1 MSLEEHMGTKFSV
14 CEVRWERYP
23 LVAESAHS
31 RAWLTWQCNRGLAAN
46 TLEAYG
52 RGLERYLRF
61 LAGRGLAIESAT
73 RLDIAAYVRDQLSP
87 RTGANDSQRPDT
99 HDPLANATMQQRVT
113 VIRLFY
119 DYLVEEGGR
128 ERNPVRQ
135 SALGV
140 RSLVPRY
147 RKLPWIPTDEQW
159 QAFLEAA
166 RREPLRNRVML
177 AMSYDCAL
185 RREELCNLETGD
197 IDPAHRMVRIR
208 AENTK
213 GRRERVVPYSEPT
226 SELYARYLGHRWQIS
241 RDRGKLFLSESH
253 RNLGKPPTIWTWS
266 KRIAELAGRS
276 GVEQFT
282 THTPRHLCLT
292 DLARTNWDI
301 HEIATFAG
309 HRSIQTTLRYIHLSG
324 RELAAKLTQGMA
336 EIHAS
341 RVRFT
346 AEMLG

>member
-1 MSLEEHMGTKFSV
+1 MGTKFSL
-14 CEVRWERYP
+14 CEIRWERYP
-23 LVAESAHS
+23 RVAENAHS

-52 RGLERYLRF
+52 RGLERHLLF
-61 LAGRGLAIESAT
+61 LAGRGLTIESVT
-73 RLDIAAYVRDQLSP
+73 RLDIAAYVRDLLSP
-87 RTGANDSQRPDT
+87 GPTASDSQRTDK
-99 HDPLANATMQQRVT
+99 HDLLANATLQQRVT

-119 DYLVEEGGR
+119 DYLVEEGVR

-135 SALGV
+135 NTLGV
-140 RSLVPRY
+140 GSLVPRF
-147 RKLPWIPTDEQW
+147 RKLPWIPNDEQW
-159 QAFLEAA
+159 QAVLEAA

-226 SELYARYLGHRWQIS
+226 DELYARYLGHRRQIS
-241 RDRGKLFLSESH
+241 RDRGKLFLSESR
-253 RNLGKPPTIWTWS
+253 RNSGQPLTIWTWS
-266 KRIAELAGRS
+266 KRVAELADRS

-309 HRSIQTTLRYIHLSG
+309 HRSIQTTLLYIHLSG
-324 RELAAKLTQGMA
+324 RELAAKLAQGMA
-336 EIHAS
+336 EIHAD
-341 RVRFT
+341 RVRLT
-346 AEMLG
+346 EEMFR